1 MRNLES
7 EPCICRPCK
16 GRGGCSQKGQGIRWY
31 LPPLQGEGEG
41 LFANEE
47 FARANKQ
54 NISQRQSASE
64 TVGQFRKKY
73 TYLAKTRIISTFFLQ
88 LSAKK
93 NNKDY
98 IKTLDT
104 EQNADYTIMDWVY
117 WLFNA
122 SLSKYHQ
129 EEKT

>member
-1 MRNLES
+1 MRNRNRVFAAPARAGVKRSTARTILYG
-7 EPCICRPCK
+7 ICRPCK
-16 GRGGCSQKGQGIRWY
+16 G
-31 LPPLQGEGEG
+31 GEG

>member
-1 MRNLES
+1 MVFAAPARA
-7 EPCICRPCK
+7 
-16 GRGGCSQKGQGIRWY
+16 
-31 LPPLQGEGEG
+31 GEG
-41 LFANEE
+41 LFANAE
-47 FARANKQ
+47 FARVNKQ
-54 NISQRQSASE
+54 NISSRQSASE

>member
-1 MRNLES
+1 MF
-7 EPCICRPCK
+7 
-16 GRGGCSQKGQGIRWY
+16 

-41 LFANEE
+41 LLANEE

>member
-1 MRNLES
+1 MRNRNRVFAAPARAGVKRSTARTILYG
-7 EPCICRPCK
+7 ICRPCK
-16 GRGGCSQKGQGIRWY
+16 GGGGVICECGICKGGQTKYIFAANCFREAEQSQKIYIFG
-31 LPPLQGEGEG
+31 
-41 LFANEE
+41 
-47 FARANKQ
+47 
-54 NISQRQSASE
+54 
-64 TVGQFRKKY
+64 KKC
-73 TYLAKTRIISTFFLQ
+73 IISAFFLQ

>member
-1 MRNLES
+1 MRNEES

-16 GRGGCSQKGQGIRWY
+16 GGGKAQYSKDDIVWY
-31 LPPLQGEGEG
+31 LPPLQGRGRG
-41 LFANEE
+41 CLRMRNLQGRTNKIYL
-47 FARANKQ
+47 RANC
-54 NISQRQSASE
+54 
-64 TVGQFRKKY
+64 FRE
-73 TYLAKTRIISTFFLQ
+73 AESTRKIYIFGKNALFQHFFLQ

>member
-1 MRNLES
+1 M
-7 EPCICRPCK
+7 
-16 GRGGCSQKGQGIRWY
+16 Y
-31 LPPLQGEGEG
+31 LPPLQGRGRALCGFRVQAAAIAAPARAGEG
-41 LFANEE
+41 SFANEE
-47 FARANKQ
+47 FARADRQ
-54 NISQRQSASE
+54 NISSRQ
-64 TVGQFRKKY
+64 TVSGNPNDHEKIYIFGKKC
-73 TYLAKTRIISTFFLQ
+73 IISAFFLQ

>member
-1 MRNLES
+1 MRNEKS

-16 GRGGCSQKGQGIRWY
+16 GGGEIAEARM
-31 LPPLQGEGEG
+31 LDARVFAAPARAGEGS
-41 LFANEE
+41 FANEE
-47 FARANKQ
+47 FARADRQ
-54 NISQRQSASE
+54 NISSRQTVSE
-64 TVGQFRKKY
+64 KSNNHEKIYIFGKKC
-73 TYLAKTRIISTFFLQ
+73 IISAFFLQ

-117 WLFNA
+117 
-122 SLSKYHQ
+122 
-129 EEKT
+129 